1 MSRPSRTA
9 ISRATRLALVG
20 GASVSLA
27 VGSWASSTAAEQEAV
42 SRTYVPIGGGY
53 DVSTLEGFAEQAAL
67 RSTDGVVD
75 LLVIPA
81 TYGDD
86 PADREENLI
95 LAQERTDQIHAAC
108 LTVVDPSETCRTA
121 LLPILQRE
129 DALDPG
135 VSAPLLDPGAD
146 GMYVLGGDQVL
157 AMEVLA
163 NTPAEEAMSTAF
175 HSGAVIGGTSAGN
188 AVQSR
193 SMGAGYP
200 GPGYP
205 YNALERDMSLIY
217 WGDDLASPERG
228 LSFGSERI
236 IFDQHFYER
245 GRFGRLLSWVGQS
258 VERYGDPG
266 KLGIGVDW
274 GTGVVVTDDLT
285 AADAFGVSSN
295 TVIDASRATDLDWV
309 GPRDTLTMRDVL
321 THLLAPGTGMEYD
334 VVNRSVAL
342 DGITVEVE
350 GRQDVPTISLRGRS
364 TLWLGGGQNDRASS
378 EPLAEFV
385 QSVLHSR
392 PASRGGA
399 IVLVTLPYPDAA
411 ARDRAVSSYS
421 NALRATGWDGQITVV
436 DSGDLTS
443 STVARTA
450 GLLVVGNDQSLLS
463 DIVQD
468 QAFARVLRQAIQQP
482 GPVMT
487 DDAATALLGTTYV
500 ADPTPGTGDR
510 GFADDVI
517 AMFRADEVDT
527 QPGLGLVD
535 GYLLEPWLTYD
546 YRWGRLYGGAYDRP
560 DVLSLGISE
569 QTALRVDRTGA
580 ELTGLRSAIVVDGR
594 DAEWPVGSN
603 GTLGAV
609 NVWMDVLG
617 PGSRLE

>member
-9 ISRATRLALVG
+9 LSRAFRLALVG
-20 GASVSLA
+20 GASLSLA
-27 VGSWASSTAAEQEAV
+27 VGSWATGTAAEQEPV
-42 SRTYVPIGGGY
+42 PQTYVPIGGGY
-53 DVSTLEGFAEQAAL
+53 DVSTLEGFAEQASL
-67 RSTDGVVD
+67 RSTEGVVD

-95 LAQERTDQIHAAC
+95 LAQQRTDQIHDAC
-108 LTVVDPSETCRTA
+108 LTVVDPAETCRTT
-121 LLPILQRE
+121 LLPILQRQ
-129 DALDPG
+129 DALDPE
-135 VSAPLLDPGAD
+135 VSAPLLEAGVD

-157 AMEVLA
+157 AMAVLA

-175 HSGAVIGGTSAGN
+175 HRGAVIGGTSAGN

-200 GPGYP
+200 DPGYP
-205 YNALERDMSLIY
+205 YNALERDMSLIF
-217 WGDDLASPERG
+217 WGDDLASSERG
-228 LSFGSERI
+228 LSFGSEGI

-274 GTGVVVTDDLT
+274 GTGVVVTDDAT

-295 TVIDASRATDLDWV
+295 AVVDASRATGLGWV

-334 VVNRSVAL
+334 VVDRSVAL
-342 DGITVEVE
+342 DGVTVDVE
-350 GRQDVPTISLRGRS
+350 DRQDVPAISLRGRS
-364 TLWLGGGQNDRASS
+364 TLWLGGGQNDGASS
-378 EPLAEFV
+378 APLAEFV
-385 QSVLHSR
+385 QAALPSR
-392 PASRGGA
+392 PTARSGA
-399 IVLVTLPYPDAA
+399 VVLVTLPYVDAV

-421 NALRATGWDGQITVV
+421 NALRATGWDGEVTVV
-436 DSGDLTS
+436 DSSDLTS
-443 STVARTA
+443 STVARAA
-450 GLLVVGNDQSLLS
+450 GLLVVGNEQSLLS
-463 DIVQD
+463 DVAQD
-468 QAFARVLRQAIQQP
+468 QAFATVLRQAIQQP

-487 DDAATALLGTTYV
+487 DDAATALLGSTYV
-500 ADPTPGTGDR
+500 ADPTPGTTDR
-510 GFADDVI
+510 AFADDVI
-517 AMFRADEVDT
+517 AMFRADEVGT
-527 QPGLGLVD
+527 RPGLGLIE

-546 YRWGRLYGGAYDRP
+546 YRWGRLYGAAYDRP

-569 QTALRVDRTGA
+569 QTALRVDRSGA
-580 ELTGLRSAIVVDGR
+580 ELTGLRSGIVVDGR
-594 DAEWPVGSN
+594 DADWLVGAN
-603 GTLGAV
+603 GALAAV

-617 PGSRLE
+617 PGSRLD